1 MKLDMEA
8 KLPASIG
15 VFLNANGYAHV
26 ADFFAAWHEATANT
40 IVHFSR
46 TLKNR
51 YPDLLVGAF
60 YGSLGC
66 TEYFECSTATGT
78 LTILDCG
85 TVDFLAAPGVYN
97 NREPGG
103 VVAQREMQD
112 SFRLRNMIYICEDDS
127 RTHRCGP
134 WMQREAMALYTLKD
148 SLETLK
154 RDFARNICEEI
165 YGWWFDMGGDWYDDP
180 HILALLKDSA
190 RLPILPTTST
200 GQRKTK

>member
-1 MKLDMEA
+1 MPTDM
-8 KLPASIG
+8 LMCR
-15 VFLNANGYAHV
+15 FLCGMARGHRKHHSAFH
-26 ADFFAAWHEATANT
+26 H
-40 IVHFSR
+40 
-46 TLKNR
+46 LKNR

-148 SLETLK
+148 
-154 RDFARNICEEI
+154 
-165 YGWWFDMGGDWYDDP
+165 
-180 HILALLKDSA
+180 
-190 RLPILPTTST
+190 
-200 GQRKTK
+200 